1 MGLEGERS
9 SRCRPAEWR
18 PERSGLSRDACWGGG
33 GTTAV
38 SISSQSH
45 GGRGMSATLPLLVP
59 PALPTP
65 TACLLVSRSSPC
77 LRLDEKPG
85 TSGSGVCVP
94 P

>member
-18 PERSGLSRDACWGGG
+18 PERSGRSRDACWGGG

-59 PALPTP
+59 P
-65 TACLLVSRSSPC
+65 SSPHSH
-77 LRLDEKPG
+77 RLPSRIQEQPLPLAG
-85 TSGSGVCVP
+85 
-94 P
+94 